1 MPTYTFECPKCKR
14 VVDESITVS
23 AYEGGYRPHCRCA
36 RAATKGG
43 AMKPVVTEM
52 ERIYRAPEVRGD
64 AFRFPKLCSHL
75 NALDGDPAKSPT
87 FTSRSEEKKYLAAHN
102 ERFGTKYEY

>member
-1 MPTYTFECPKCKR
+1 
-14 VVDESITVS
+14 
-23 AYEGGYRPHCRCA
+23 
-36 RAATKGG
+36 
-43 AMKPVVTEM
+43 
-52 ERIYRAPEVRGD
+52 
-64 AFRFPKLCSHL
+64 LCSHL